1 MINNANHEFREE
13 LCLRVGIRSVH
24 ARIKSERSNFHQ
36 ILVSVSKPFENS
48 PLSNLQNSH
57 SRSPGNV
64 PEQQQPPGSDQQMSG
79 RLPGV

>member
-1 MINNANHEFREE
+1 MFYF
-13 LCLRVGIRSVH
+13 LRVGLRSVH
-24 ARIKSERSNFHQ
+24 AR
-36 ILVSVSKPFENS
+36 VSKPFENF